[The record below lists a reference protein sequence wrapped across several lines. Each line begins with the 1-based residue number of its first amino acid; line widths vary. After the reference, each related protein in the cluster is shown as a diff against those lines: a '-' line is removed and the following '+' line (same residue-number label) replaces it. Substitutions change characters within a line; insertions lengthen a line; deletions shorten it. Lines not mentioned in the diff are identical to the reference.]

1 MARRHTGALVAALAL
16 GVAVPGSA
24 HAAGFDDT
32 FGTNGTVFNS
42 LSATASDRYQ
52 GATRA
57 PGGGTYNVGYTTVGG
72 TDRAF
77 VLTHVDSAGRIDRDF
92 GVAGVAIANVVT
104 GPFAA
109 PPTGTAP
116 NGSAELARAVVV
128 QDDGKIV
135 VAGQA
140 ETPPAAGK
148 LDSRDIDIY
157 VARFDTEGVL
167 DPSFGTGGIE
177 RIDLSDGR
185 GPANAI
191 NGDQAYGLSIKPD
204 GKLLVYGSKGIDFA
218 EPARTDRDIAVV
230 QLETDGDPDPTFGT
244 AGVAM
249 TRNAGVSE
257 NPRHG
262 LLQADGK
269 IIATGYGTGVGGA
282 VRPFIYRFNATG
294 TADAGFGTNGVATDE
309 VGGPAPGFAEV
320 YDVVQQGDKYVFAG
334 YGSRS
339 TTPAN
344 GIDVVL
350 YRFNANGTYDR
361 TFGDNGLFTY
371 NRVNGADRARKLT
384 SLSDG
389 RLVIAGS
396 TATADASPLVDALIL
411 VVKADGSGPDTS
423 VGQGGALIRDLGG
436 NNDSYFGLTTV
447 FNGTKVVAAGY
458 RAGADSAL
466 DESVLTRADLPP
478 AVAGPTGPTGP
489 AGPEGPDGPE
499 GPAGPQGDPGPTAQ
513 GSPGSA
519 GPAGPAGPAGA
530 RGADGS
536 TISRVNVSCKLT
548 GKRKNKVTCT
558 TRLVRSSSSKVLLK
572 LAKSGKVVASGSAK
586 ARKGKAS
593 VTLKGKARKGS
604 YTLRGSAGSERF
616 EVKLTLR

>member
-1 MARRHTGALVAALAL
+1 M
-16 GVAVPGSA
+16 
-24 HAAGFDDT
+24 
-32 FGTNGTVFNS
+32 
-42 LSATASDRYQ
+42 
-52 GATRA
+52 
-57 PGGGTYNVGYTTVGG
+57 
-72 TDRAF
+72 
-77 VLTHVDSAGRIDRDF
+77 
-92 GVAGVAIANVVT
+92 
-104 GPFAA
+104 
-109 PPTGTAP
+109 
-116 NGSAELARAVVV
+116 
-128 QDDGKIV
+128 
-135 VAGQA
+135 
-140 ETPPAAGK
+140 
-148 LDSRDIDIY
+148 
-157 VARFDTEGVL
+157 L

-191 NGDQAYGLSIKPD
+191 NGDQAYGLAIKPD

-244 AGVAM
+244 AGVAT

-269 IIATGYGTGVGGA
+269 IIATGYGTGIGGA
-282 VRPFIYRFNATG
+282 VRPFIYRFNANG
-294 TADAGFGTNGVATDE
+294 TTDAGFGTNGVATDE

-489 AGPEGPDGPE
+489 AGPGGGRMAPRAR
-499 GPAGPQGDPGPTAQ
+499 PARRVTRARPRRAPPAR
-513 GSPGSA
+513 PVA
-519 GPAGPAGPAGA
+519 AGPAGPAGA
-530 RGADGS
+530 RGCRRLDDQPRQRLLQADGQAQEQGHVHHAAGPQLVEQGHAEAGQG
-536 TISRVNVSCKLT
+536 RQ
-548 GKRKNKVTCT
+548 GR
-558 TRLVRSSSSKVLLK
+558 RLRQRQGAQGQGVGDAEGQGPQGQLHP
-572 LAKSGKVVASGSAK
+572 
-586 ARKGKAS
+586 ARQRRLRA
-593 VTLKGKARKGS
+593 
-604 YTLRGSAGSERF
+604 LRGQAHAPMNRALTSETPIALVSSRSLRSDSSRCAQSIRPPSARGYVTPSPS
-616 EVKLTLR
+616 VAQICSIGPS